1 MNIKRYFAPNI
12 RQAIRQVREEQGPDA
27 VILSNQQVNGG
38 VEIVAAVDFD
48 ETMFRS
54 VVPAPAAKRS
64 ERKAAA
70 PVQQYTREVQPGT
83 SEKHTVT
90 ENIWS
95 QEPTLVE
102 MRGELQYLRNILE
115 NQLSGLAWGDLVR
128 KHPQRAE
135 LLQRLMKIG
144 LSAALCNEI
153 ATEITVDSPIEQ
165 AWQHS
170 QEILAEKI
178 IIPQDDILDR
188 GGIIALVGPTGV
200 GKTTTAAK
208 LAARYA
214 LRYGHRHVALI
225 TIDNYRVGAHEQLR
239 TYGRILDVPVR
250 VADNPQELH
259 QILDDLYD
267 RSLVIIDTA
276 GMGQHDSKLLQQKGI
291 LDNEA
296 HKIKKFLLLPATTR
310 ASGLEDIIQ
319 AFTTFGLDGCIFSK
333 LDESTS
339 LGGLLSA
346 VVKHRL
352 PVGFSCDGQRVPED
366 IHPARREMLVSQ
378 CIEVMLR
385 AGNKVDEDLVSLNL
399 GKEVVNA

>member
-48 ETMFRS
+48 ETMVRN
-54 VVPAPAAKRS
+54 VAPAPAARRS

-70 PVQQYTREVQPGT
+70 PVQQHQREAEART
-83 SEKHTVT
+83 SEKHPVT

-135 LLQRLMKIG
+135 LLQRLMKVG

-153 ATEITVDSPIEQ
+153 VAEITMDIPIEQ
-165 AWQHS
+165 AWQQS
-170 QEILAEKI
+170 REILAEKI
-178 IIPQDDILDR
+178 IIPQDDILAR
-188 GGIIALVGPTGV
+188 GGIVALVGPTGV

-250 VADNPQELH
+250 VADNQQELH
-259 QILDDLYD
+259 RILDDLYD

-276 GMGQHDSKLLQQKGI
+276 GMGQHDSKLLQQKSI
-291 LDNEA
+291 LVNEA

-319 AFTTFGLDGCIFSK
+319 AFTAFGLDGCIFSK

-346 VVKHRL
+346 VVKHHL

-366 IHPARREMLVSQ
+366 IHPARSEVLVSQ

-385 AGNKVDEDLVSLNL
+385 AGSKVDEDLVSLNL